1 MGVFRVERL
10 KVVGMYCVSCVSVI
24 ERGLR
29 GVDGV
34 VDVRVDFTS
43 GEVVVTYDTGVVSLR
58 DLVRVIRGL
67 GYDVVKEDVSF
78 IVDGLSSVS
87 DEVSIEGRLRSTPG
101 VIDCRVSHISKCVN
115 VVFNPLSID
124 VEGVKKVLTSLGY
137 RVRSVEGVVGVER
150 ELLHSELS
158 ELRRVVVISLVLSL
172 SLATYVVVDYLGLVT
187 SLRGFRDLIG
197 LLLSTPVVVLG
208 GRRFFSS
215 AYRALRNRSA
225 NMDLLVSLGAG
236 SAYVFSL
243 ASTLG
248 FVESSETYYESA
260 ALIMAFILLGR
271 YVELRM
277 RVKTGE
283 VVRKLLELQVKSVR
297 VVRGGVEV
305 EVPIDDVKVND
316 VVVVRSGEKIPV
328 DGIVLDGSG
337 YVDESTLTGESM
349 TIELSLRGIYVS
361 SGSACTSRV
370 LEPSHV
376 LLAIGRRHDEA
387 HGSVLFKVTR
397 YHTEDDV
404 EYTLTQIPQ
413 AVERLR
419 QLSPLTPLDKY
430 PHLRKVR
437 RS

>member
-277 RVKTGE
+277 RVK
-283 VVRKLLELQVKSVR
+283 SVR